1 MPAGVSSAANQ
12 LEQVQQE
19 LDLERVLILSKQI
32 PIGSRL
38 KLMLHLT
45 GGGDEVESQPYG
57 DDDFM
62 ATQAFGDD
70 DYEQPDDAHGVLIRL
85 EDGQPAGVAAN
96 LPGVVGVDVLALGR
110 DVQQLTRTVVEGET
124 LGVLT
129 VRLVDE
135 ALGLRP
141 VVSGLQADIAYDMS
155 GNLIFTSLG
164 QSFNFINESPV
175 HRSSNTCPRQIRLY
189 DQDVIRLGGNPT
201 GRPGGGYS
209 AFVFRVEHAPLGA
222 RPLAT
227 AAETTKPADPKP
239 PTAAPSASEG
249 TDGGAAERPRLET
262 VRGGGAAI
270 VLSTAA
276 KARTYLD
283 GAAGPHV
290 PS

>member
-70 DYEQPDDAHGVLIRL
+70 DYEQADDAHGVLVRL

-110 DVQQLTRTVVEGET
+110 DVQPSTRTVMEGET

-175 HRSSNTCPRQIRLY
+175 HR
-189 DQDVIRLGGNPT
+189 
-201 GRPGGGYS
+201 
-209 AFVFRVEHAPLGA
+209 
-222 RPLAT
+222 
-227 AAETTKPADPKP
+227 
-239 PTAAPSASEG
+239 
-249 TDGGAAERPRLET
+249 
-262 VRGGGAAI
+262 
-270 VLSTAA
+270 
-276 KARTYLD
+276 
-283 GAAGPHV
+283 
-290 PS
+290 